1 MATLT
6 HHMTIKKRLFLVL
19 LGIFFVV
26 MAGTNGYYLLFGRQ
40 SGFIDCMYMTVISLT
55 GVGYGEVLQVTG
67 NVPAQIFTMILITFG
82 MGIILYGIS
91 AMTALIVEGELSG
104 ILKRQRMQKDISKL
118 KDHYIVCGGGETGI
132 PLIAE
137 LVSNM
142 ESVVLIEQDT
152 KQIERLESIGE
163 ITYITGDA
171 TEDENLVAAGINKAA
186 GVIVCLPSDKD
197 CLYIT
202 MTARILNRNM
212 RIISRMTDRKHEA
225 KLRIAGADG
234 VVSPNAIGALRMASE
249 MIRPTVVDFLDKM
262 LRSSQGTLRFNE
274 LILSEDGAF
283 SGKTIRESGIK
294 DRFGLLIVGIREKQ
308 GAITFNPP
316 PSLALGAG
324 VTLIVMGEV
333 ASLKKAKSI
342 C

>member
-1 MATLT
+1 MTTAN
-6 HHMTIKKRLFLVL
+6 HHMSIKKRLFLVL

-26 MAGTNGYYLLFGRQ
+26 MAGTNGYYLLFGGQ

-104 ILKRQRMQKDISKL
+104 ILKRQKMQKDISKM
-118 KDHYIVCGGGETGI
+118 KDHYIVCGGGETGL
-132 PLIAE
+132 PLISE
-137 LVSNM
+137 LVSNK
-142 ESVVLIEQDT
+142 ESVVLIEQDP
-152 KQIERLESIGE
+152 KQLERLESIGE
-163 ITYITGDA
+163 ITYIAGDA
-171 TEDENLVAAGINKAA
+171 TEDENLVAASVGKAA
-186 GVIVCLPSDKD
+186 GIIVCLPSDKD
-197 CLYIT
+197 CLYVT
-202 MTARILNRNM
+202 MTARMLNRNM

-225 KLRIAGADG
+225 KLRIAGANG

-262 LRSSQGTLRFNE
+262 LRSSQGTLRLNE
-274 LILSEDGAF
+274 LVLSENGTF

-294 DRFGLLIVGIREKQ
+294 DKFGLLIVGIREKQ
-308 GAITFNPP
+308 GTITFNPP
-316 PSLALGAG
+316 PSLALGVG
-324 VTLIVMGEV
+324 STLIVMGEV
-333 ASLKKAKSI
+333 TNLKKAKNI

>member
-1 MATLT
+1 MS
-6 HHMTIKKRLFLVL
+6 IKKRLFLVL

-26 MAGTNGYYLLFGRQ
+26 MAGTNGYYLLFGGQ

-104 ILKRQRMQKDISKL
+104 ILKRQKMQKDISKM
-118 KDHYIVCGGGETGI
+118 KDHYIVCGGGETGL
-132 PLIAE
+132 PLISE
-137 LVSNM
+137 LVSNK
-142 ESVVLIEQDT
+142 ESVVLIEQDP
-152 KQIERLESIGE
+152 KQLERLESIGD
-163 ITYITGDA
+163 ITYIAGDA
-171 TEDENLVAAGINKAA
+171 TEDENLVAAGVGKAA
-186 GVIVCLPSDKD
+186 GIIVCLPSDKD
-197 CLYIT
+197 CLYVT
-202 MTARILNRNM
+202 MTARMLNRNM

-225 KLRIAGADG
+225 KLRIAGANG

-262 LRSSQGTLRFNE
+262 LRSSQGTLRLNE
-274 LILSEDGAF
+274 LVLSENGTF

-294 DRFGLLIVGIREKQ
+294 DKFGLLIVGIREKQ
-308 GAITFNPP
+308 GTITFNPP
-316 PSLALGAG
+316 PSLALGVG
-324 VTLIVMGEV
+324 STLIVMGEV
-333 ASLKKAKSI
+333 TNLKKAKNI